1 MQCDT
6 CGLQLESVDE
16 ENIVKGGGRF
26 SRVEIY
32 CERHKPLREVFV

>member
-6 CGLQLESVDE
+6 CGLLLESVDE
-16 ENIVKGGGRF
+16 ENIVKGGRF